1 MADNRA
7 NRKSK
12 RNFSLEKP
20 VERRFD
26 IEKDVDA
33 VSEVSAKPVP
43 AKPTP
48 PNQQAV
54 KPVQGSSDISKE
66 SITKSG
72 GNVPPI
78 GPNGGDDNNDGG
90 NGSKKWIIIA
100 LIVAALAACAY
111 FFMRSNKSDE
121 VADPETPLL
130 EQNDSTQNEDNAS
143 NDSKVNAAI
152 DSTANTANV
161 PEENA
166 SANNGDVV
174 DDTATDQNV
183 DKESEGASTS
193 QDTEDKQSTST
204 TNSQPTSDS
213 PTNKSEVSS
222 QLNSS
227 SSSIE
232 QKAKDVWKGVYGN
245 NPDRR
250 RNLGADFEAVQKL
263 VNEMSHQRLK

>member
-1 MADNRA
+1 MAENKA

-33 VSEVSAKPVP
+33 VPEAPTKPAPV
-43 AKPTP
+43 KPTP
-48 PNQQAV
+48 PNQQTV
-54 KPVQGSSDISKE
+54 KPVQDGSDISKE

-72 GNVPPI
+72 GNVPPT
-78 GPNGGDDNNDGG
+78 GPNGDDDKNDGG

-111 FFMRSNKSDE
+111 FFMGSNKSDE
-121 VADPETPLL
+121 VVDPETPLIG
-130 EQNDSTQNEDNAS
+130 QNDSTQNKDNAA
-143 NDSKVNAAI
+143 NDSTVNVAI

-174 DDTATDQNV
+174 DATVTDQNV
-183 DKESEGASTS
+183 ESKSEGTLTL
-193 QDTEDKQSTST
+193 QDTDDKQSMST
-204 TNSQPTSDS
+204 TNNQSASDS
-213 PTNKSEVSS
+213 PTNQSEVSS
-222 QLNSS
+222 QLSSS

-250 RNLGADFEAVQKL
+250 RNLGADYEAVQKL
-263 VNEMSHQRLK
+263 VNEMSHKR

>member
-1 MADNRA
+1 MAENKA

-33 VSEVSAKPVP
+33 VPEAPTKPDPV
-43 AKPTP
+43 KPTP
-48 PNQQAV
+48 PNQQTV
-54 KPVQGSSDISKE
+54 KPVQGSSDISKK

-72 GNVPPI
+72 GNVPPT

-111 FFMRSNKSDE
+111 FFMRSNKPDE
-121 VADPETPLL
+121 VADSEIPLL
-130 EQNDSTQNEDNAS
+130 EQNDSTQNEDN
-143 NDSKVNAAI
+143 DSTVNAAI

-174 DDTATDQNV
+174 NATATDQNV
-183 DKESEGASTS
+183 ENKSEGTSIS
-193 QDTEDKQSTST
+193 QDTDAKQSASYTKNLSVNDT
-204 TNSQPTSDS
+204 
-213 PTNKSEVSS
+213 PTNQSDVSS
-222 QLNSS
+222 HISSS

-250 RNLGADFEAVQKL
+250 RNLGADYEAVQKL
-263 VNEMSHQRLK
+263 VNEMYRRR